1 MSDEG
6 NRPRNGGME
15 RLGFQHDQI
24 VLEYGYD
31 DDVAE
36 EFRELVETTVGGPL
50 EPEDYT
56 GVVDAVLL
64 WWRDGDGDLTDELVD
79 CLALLEDGGFV
90 ALVTPATGRSGRV
103 MAHDIQE
110 ACATAGLTASGAVPV
125 GDDGAWHAQRLV
137 GRR

>member
-1 MSDEG
+1 
-6 NRPRNGGME
+6 
-15 RLGFQHDQI
+15 
-24 VLEYGYD
+24 
-31 DDVAE
+31 
-36 EFRELVETTVGGPL
+36 
-50 EPEDYT
+50 
-56 GVVDAVLL
+56 L

-110 ACATAGLTASGAVPV
+110 ACATAGLPASGAAPV

-137 GRR
+137 GRRCPRARRSSPRWSATSRPTSPSPTSMVVK